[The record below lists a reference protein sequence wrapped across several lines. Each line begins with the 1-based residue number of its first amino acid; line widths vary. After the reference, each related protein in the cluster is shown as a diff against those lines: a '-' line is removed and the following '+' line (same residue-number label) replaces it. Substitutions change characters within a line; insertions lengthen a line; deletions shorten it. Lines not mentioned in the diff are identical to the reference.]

1 MFNKALIIG
10 ILLFGATFSV
20 SANEAVTGL
29 LAIGA
34 TASAKNVQKWEY
46 KCLYTNRDDYS
57 YRSKPVESFERELN
71 ELGSEGWEM
80 QGYAMNDGANARY
93 LCFKRKKS

>member
-10 ILLFGATFSV
+10 ILLFGATFNV
-20 SANEAVTGL
+20 SANE
-29 LAIGA
+29 
-34 TASAKNVQKWEY
+34 VQKWEY
-46 KCLYTNRDDYS
+46 KCIYTNRGAFEFKYS
-57 YRSKPVESFERELN
+57 TDPTKELEEQLN
-71 ELGSEGWEM
+71 KLGSEGWEM